1 MANNVNKMKMAELKN
16 AAIKEEKIYAA
27 MRRFF

>member
-16 AAIKEEKIYAA
+16 TAIKEEKIYAA